1 MDLFNGNLYP
11 SQQVF
16 KYPKAGEDN
25 STVNVYLYDLNN
37 KEKTLIYTEEDYEYI
52 PRIKWAND
60 PNTLTMIGLNRHQ
73 NKLDFIV
80 VNSQDGSNS
89 VLFSETDKYYIDIND
104 NLTFLPNDFFIWTSE
119 KKDIIIFF

>member
-104 NLTFLPNDFFIWTSE
+104 NLTFLT
-119 KKDIIIFF
+119 

>member
-11 SQQVF
+11 TQEVF

-25 STVNVYLYDLNN
+25 STVNIYLYDLTN
-37 KEKTLIYTEEDYEYI
+37 KENAIYTEEDYEYI

-89 VLFSETDKYYIDIND
+89 VFLVKLINII
-104 NLTFLPNDFFIWTSE
+104 LT
-119 KKDIIIFF
+119 